1 MTSKTAPPLTESLA
15 VTFWGTRGSI
25 ATPGPDTLR
34 FGGNT
39 ACLDV
44 RAANGRR
51 YILDAGTGIRGLG
64 SALMQSVGPIE
75 ADLFLTHFHWDHI
88 QGLPFFAPAGEPS
101 ARIRLHAP
109 QQRSS
114 SPAALLIVQMEEAF
128 FPVQFGELRG
138 IEGVLPIDNM
148 PWTDG
153 TVTVDAIKVCHPS
166 ETVGYRVREHGATL
180 VYIPDNELALWRA
193 GTGAHYRE
201 LVEFCKGADL
211 LVHDAMYTATEY
223 EGRVGWGHSTFD
235 DAVTLA
241 EDAGVRRLRL
251 FHHAPERSD
260 AELEDLVMTLRE
272 ELAARGGVIEISAAS
287 EGEQV
292 RIMIPTRDP

>member
-1 MTSKTAPPLTESLA
+1 MTSPSAPPLTESLT

-25 ATPGPDTLR
+25 ATPGPDTIR

-44 RAANGRR
+44 QAANGRH
-51 YILDAGTGIRGLG
+51 YILDAGTGIRALG
-64 SALMQSVGPIE
+64 AALMTSVGPIE

-88 QGLPFFAPAGEPS
+88 QGLPFFAPAGESS

-109 QQRSS
+109 QQHSS
-114 SPAALLIVQMEEAF
+114 SPAALLTLQMEEAF
-128 FPVQFGELRG
+128 FPVPFGELWG
-138 IEGVLPIDNM
+138 VETVLPLEEM

-153 TVTVDAIKVCHPS
+153 TVTVEAIKVCHPS
-166 ETVGYRVREHGATL
+166 ETVGYRVKKDGATL
-180 VYIPDNELALWRA
+180 VYIPDNEVALWRA
-193 GTGAHYRE
+193 GAGGHYRN

-211 LVHDAMYTATEY
+211 LVHDAMYTAAEY
-223 EGRVGWGHSTFD
+223 KGREGWGHSTFQE
-235 DAVTLA
+235 AVSLA
-241 EDAGVRRLRL
+241 EDAGVRCLRL

-260 AELEDLVMTLRE
+260 TELEDVVRMLRE
-272 ELAARGGVIEISAAS
+272 ELAGRGCAIDVDAAS

-292 RIMIPTRDP
+292 RIMIPTRDQ